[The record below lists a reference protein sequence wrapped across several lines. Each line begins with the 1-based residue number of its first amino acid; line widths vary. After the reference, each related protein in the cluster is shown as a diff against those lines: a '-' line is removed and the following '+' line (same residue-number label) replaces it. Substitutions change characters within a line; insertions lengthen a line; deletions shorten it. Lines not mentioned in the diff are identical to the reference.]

1 MINND
6 DNNIV
11 AGRAV
16 RNITFTKL
24 INISAYEL
32 AEILINL
39 VKVMFGAPLPAS
51 CYNISKK
58 KKKTFDFRSNRSY
71 RKQWLVD
78 YILNLHRDAKMK
90 YNAESLEK

>member
-1 MINND
+1 M
-6 DNNIV
+6 
-11 AGRAV
+11 AGRAA

-39 VKVMFGAPLPAS
+39 VKVMFGAPLPAT

-58 KKKTFDFRSNRSY
+58 KKNVLFPVESFLSQTMAGG
-71 RKQWLVD
+71 
-78 YILNLHRDAKMK
+78 LNS
-90 YNAESLEK
+90 ESSSGC

>member
-1 MINND
+1 
-6 DNNIV
+6 V

-16 RNITFTKL
+16 RNTTFTKL
-24 INISAYEL
+24 INISAHEL

-58 KKKTFDFRSNRSY
+58 KETVLFPVESFLSKTMAAR
-71 RKQWLVD
+71 
-78 YILNLHRDAKMK
+78 LNS
-90 YNAESLEK
+90 ESSTGC

>member
-1 MINND
+1 M
-6 DNNIV
+6 

-58 KKKTFDFRSNRSY
+58 KKNVLFPVESFLSQTMAGR
-71 RKQWLVD
+71 
-78 YILNLHRDAKMK
+78 LNS
-90 YNAESLEK
+90 ESSSGC